1 MLLTLTENPMALSL
15 RQLTLLLLLVL
26 VSACTTGGSDAGRVL
41 EADNRSL
48 RATVS
53 FYQSLD
59 PTMTFQA
66 GINTGQLSTLQVDL
80 ERSRQE
86 VRALTIRLN
95 NAAAG
100 QRLTPTPLAAVAAVP
115 PAGGAPVA
123 PVVPVAPVSGGGGFS
138 SIPTPT
144 SFAPVSGSGGGVVGA
159 AGNTGGG
166 GPVTV
171 TTAGGMSLAN
181 IVLARATDGNG
192 CAVSAIYN
200 FSTSDSQIYVVTEAR
215 NYAPG
220 TTFTTT
226 WSGVAEFKQVYTWT
240 ADEGAESLCVY
251 FYVEPRALQMAP
263 GSYAVVFSVN
273 GPNGSTESQP
283 ITFTIQ

>member
-1 MLLTLTENPMALSL
+1 MALLL
-15 RQLTLLLLLVL
+15 RQLTPLLLLVL
-26 VSACTTGGSDAGRVL
+26 ASACTTGGSDAGRVL

-66 GINTGQLSTLQVDL
+66 GINTGQLATLQVDL

-100 QRLTPTPLAAVAAVP
+100 QRLTPTPLAAVAAAP
-115 PAGGAPVA
+115 TAGGAVVAPVA
-123 PVVPVAPVSGGGGFS
+123 PVAPISGGGGFS

-144 SFAPVSGSGGGVVGA
+144 SFAPVGGSGVAA
-159 AGNTGGG
+159 AGGTGGG
-166 GPVTV
+166 SGSPVTV

-192 CAVSAIYN
+192 CAVSAVYN
-200 FSTSDSQIYVVTEAR
+200 FTTSDSQIYVVTEAR

-226 WSGVAEFKQVYTWT
+226 WSGVAEFKQVYTWI